1 MRGGDDDLLPLMTD
15 AEQWPPFRNSLP
27 IAVGAFGL
35 PVS

>member
-1 MRGGDDDLLPLMTD
+1 MMFFELMTD
-15 AEQWPPFRNSLP
+15 AEQDPLFVNNFP